1 MNMTG
6 LGPSFT
12 SNAIFSLVG
21 EVVRYK
27 TYRWLIHNA
36 ADHLFPA
43 SHVSGKVLESLQWS
57 HKHHKHR
64 HTQLKEESS

>member
-1 MNMTG
+1 MTG